1 MNENKI
7 NDFINSFSNEI
18 LQESGVSTEGTETSK
33 RLLEEVENRVVA
45 RLFLE
50 MVALLTPEQASRV
63 TKDISEDDTDPAK
76 LMESMG
82 HEIPEFH
89 IRMAKALQSLRGELI
104 EDFKKLTEQK

>member
-63 TKDISEDDTDPAK
+63 TKD
-76 LMESMG
+76 SMG
-82 HEIPEFH
+82 DEIPEFH